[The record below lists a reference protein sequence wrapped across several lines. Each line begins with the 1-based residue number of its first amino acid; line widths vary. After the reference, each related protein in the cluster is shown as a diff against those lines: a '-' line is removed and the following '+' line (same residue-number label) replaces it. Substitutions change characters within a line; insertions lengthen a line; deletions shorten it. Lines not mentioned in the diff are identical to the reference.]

1 MNLITAFE
9 VLKYSPAGSDYPT
22 AAFCDLIPQIEQ
34 EFTRECLKKE
44 LYEYFVS
51 KLTVYPAGVSE
62 YDSGETYAQGDVV
75 IRNGCLF
82 VSAENSNASDPLAE
96 TGAWEA
102 FERFTDAGVNELWK
116 TYLRRILALK
126 VYMSS
131 LIYTTWRAGSGG
143 ITIAQ
148 GDGAGMRSA
157 NKGEISDVKRSLLAE
172 IERTT
177 ANMREWLNDNW
188 KAKGFPNDGVCGN
201 TCKTP
206 GKTSRR
212 WMFKY

>member
-34 EFTRECLKKE
+34 EFTRECLGKD
-44 LYEYFVS
+44 LYDYFIG
-51 KLTVYPAGVSE
+51 KLTPYPAGASE
-62 YDSGETYAQGDVV
+62 YDSEAVYAAGAVV

-82 VSAENSNASDPLAE
+82 VSAVNANTTDPLLE
-96 TGAWEA
+96 TGDWDP
-102 FERFTDAGVNELWK
+102 FERFTDAGVNEFWGI
-116 TYLRRILALK
+116 YLRRILALK

-143 ITIAQ
+143 IVIAQ
-148 GDGAGMRSA
+148 GDGAGMRAA
-157 NKGEISDVKRSLLAE
+157 NKGEISDVKRALLAE

-188 KAKGFPNDGVCGN
+188 ATKGFPNGNGCGDN
-201 TCKTP
+201 CQTP
-206 GKTSRR
+206 GKKSRR